1 MRTARKFTAMAAGLA
16 VASLALA
23 ACSSAATAATT
34 RGERGSGD
42 EVEVFTWWASGSEKL
57 GLDAL
62 VGVFDD
68 PEPRRRVRQRRRR
81 RWRRLRGQ
89 GPARSRACRRNDP
102 PDTFQ
107 AHAGAEL
114 TDYINAGQVEDVSAL
129 YDEFGLRD
137 AFPADLVDRL
147 TVDGKI
153 YSIPSNIHRA
163 NVVWANTQLLTD
175 SGLDPAATYATLD
188 DWFVALDAVKEK
200 TGRTPLS
207 LATTWTQVNLLETI
221 LLSDLGADGYNGL
234 WDGSTD
240 WASPEVTD
248 ALADFEKLISYT
260 NEDRDGLD
268 WPDATQQVIDGNAAF
283 NVMGDW
289 AVAAFEE
296 AGKKSPADYVYM
308 PVPGTDGVFDFLA
321 DSFTLPVGAPH
332 PGGAKAWLKT
342 IGSLDGQVAFNK
354 AKGSIPARTDAE
366 PDGLLGVP
374 AVRDRRRSVR
384 TPSCPRWRTVRRPR
398 PPGRTR
404 SRTPPASSPPV
415 AATSPAS
422 RRTSS
427 PPPRPT
433 RADPAHR
440 MTGPVPALV
449 TQGRG
454 GAASHAP
461 ARPGSVARP
470 PDPSACSSRLRR
482 HSCPDRSARGARP
495 SCSSRRP

>member
-1 MRTARKFTAMAAGLA
+1 MRNARKFTAMAAGLA

-23 ACSSAATAATT
+23 ACSSGDTGDNATSGT
-34 RGERGSGD
+34 GE

-62 VGVFDD
+62 VGVFDVQNPD
-68 PEPRRRVRQRRRR
+68 VTFVNGAVAGGAGSAAKDLLQS
-81 RWRRLRGQ
+81 RLQ
-89 GPARSRACRRNDP
+89 ANDP

-137 AFPADLVDRL
+137 AFPADLVERL

-175 SGLDPAATYATLD
+175 SGLDPAAKYDTLD
-188 DWFVALDAVKEK
+188 DWFVALDTVREK

-240 WASPEVTD
+240 WSSSEVTD

-321 DSFTLPVGAPH
+321 DSFTLAVGAPH
-332 PGGAKAWLKT
+332 PAGAKAWLKT

-354 AKGSIPARTDAE
+354 AKGSIPARNDAKPE
-366 PDGLLGVP
+366 DFSEYQQS
-374 AVRDRRRSVR
+374 AM
-384 TPSCPRWRTVRRPR
+384 
-398 PPGRTR
+398 
-404 SRTPPASSPPV
+404 ASFGQDTIVSSLAHGAAAPTAWANAISDATSKFTTGGGDLAGFQADLV
-415 AATSPAS
+415 AAAEANAS
-422 RRTSS
+422 
-427 PPPRPT
+427 
-433 RADPAHR
+433 
-440 MTGPVPALV
+440 
-449 TQGRG
+449 
-454 GAASHAP
+454 
-461 ARPGSVARP
+461 
-470 PDPSACSSRLRR
+470 
-482 HSCPDRSARGARP
+482 
-495 SCSSRRP
+495 

>member
-1 MRTARKFTAMAAGLA
+1 MRTARKFTALAAGLA

-23 ACSSAATAATT
+23 ACSS
-34 RGERGSGD
+34 GDSGD
-42 EVEVFTWWASGSEKL
+42 GATSGTGEEVEVFTWWASGSEKL

-62 VGVFDD
+62 VGVFDVQNPD
-68 PEPRRRVRQRRRR
+68 VTFVNGAVAGGAGSAAKDLLQS
-81 RWRRLRGQ
+81 RLQ
-89 GPARSRACRRNDP
+89 ANDP

-137 AFPADLVDRL
+137 AFPADLVERL

-175 SGLDPAATYATLD
+175 SGLDPAAKYDTLD
-188 DWFVALDAVKEK
+188 DWFVALDTVKEK

-240 WASPEVTD
+240 WSSSEVTD

-296 AGKKSPADYVYM
+296 AGKKAPADYVYM

-332 PGGAKAWLKT
+332 PAGAKAWLKT

-354 AKGSIPARTDAE
+354 AKGSIPARNDAKPE
-366 PDGLLGVP
+366 DFS
-374 AVRDRRRSVR
+374 AYQQSAM
-384 TPSCPRWRTVRRPR
+384 
-398 PPGRTR
+398 
-404 SRTPPASSPPV
+404 ASFGQDTIVSSLAHGAAAPTAWANAISDATSKFTTGGGDLAGFQADLV
-415 AATSPAS
+415 AAAEANAS
-422 RRTSS
+422 
-427 PPPRPT
+427 
-433 RADPAHR
+433 
-440 MTGPVPALV
+440 
-449 TQGRG
+449 
-454 GAASHAP
+454 
-461 ARPGSVARP
+461 
-470 PDPSACSSRLRR
+470 
-482 HSCPDRSARGARP
+482 
-495 SCSSRRP
+495 

>member
-23 ACSSAATAATT
+23 ACSSGSGSDDETGGT
-34 RGERGSGD
+34 GSGD

-62 VGVFDD
+62 VGVFETQNPDVAFVNGAVAGGAGSAAKD
-68 PEPRRRVRQRRRR
+68 LLQS
-81 RWRRLRGQ
+81 RLQ
-89 GPARSRACRRNDP
+89 ANDP

-137 AFPADLVDRL
+137 AFPADLVERL

-175 SGLDPAATYATLD
+175 SGLDPAATYASLD

-207 LATTWTQVNLLETI
+207 VATTWTQVNLFETI

-248 ALADFEKLISYT
+248 ALADFEKLMSYT

-296 AGKKSPADYVYM
+296 AGKKAPADYVYM

-332 PGGAKAWLKT
+332 PAGAKAWLKT

-354 AKGSIPARTDAE
+354 AKGSIPARNDAKPE
-366 PDGLLGVP
+366 DFSEYQQSAMTSFGQDTIVSSLAHGAAAP
-374 AVRDRRRSVR
+374 AAWANAISDATSKF
-384 TPSCPRWRTVRRPR
+384 TT
-398 PPGRTR
+398 GGGDL
-404 SRTPPASSPPV
+404 AGFQADLV
-415 AATSPAS
+415 AAAE
-422 RRTSS
+422 
-427 PPPRPT
+427 
-433 RADPAHR
+433 ANA
-440 MTGPVPALV
+440 G
-449 TQGRG
+449 
-454 GAASHAP
+454 
-461 ARPGSVARP
+461 
-470 PDPSACSSRLRR
+470 
-482 HSCPDRSARGARP
+482 
-495 SCSSRRP
+495 

>member
-1 MRTARKFTAMAAGLA
+1 MRNARKFTAMAAGLA

-23 ACSSAATAATT
+23 ACSS
-34 RGERGSGD
+34 GDGGSSDDSSGGSGD
-42 EVEVFTWWASGSEKL
+42 KVEVFTWWASGSEKL

-62 VGVFDD
+62 VNVFNTQNPDVEFVNGAVAGGAGSAAKD
-68 PEPRRRVRQRRRR
+68 LLQS
-81 RWRRLRGQ
+81 RLQ
-89 GPARSRACRRNDP
+89 ANDP

-114 TDYINAGQVEDVSAL
+114 TDYINAGQVEDVSGL

-137 AFPADLVDRL
+137 AFPKDLVDRL

-207 LATTWTQVNLLETI
+207 VATTWTQVNLFETI
-221 LLSDLGADGYNGL
+221 LLSDLGADGYSGL
-234 WDGSTD
+234 WDGTTD
-240 WASPEVTD
+240 WSGDDVTK
-248 ALADFEKLISYT
+248 ALGDFEKLMSYT

-321 DSFTLPVGAPH
+321 DSFTLPVNAPH
-332 PGGAKAWLKT
+332 PAGAKAWLKT

-354 AKGSIPARTDAE
+354 AKGSIPARKDAKPE
-366 PDGLLGVP
+366 DFSAYQQSAMKSFGEDTIV
-374 AVRDRRRSVR
+374 
-384 TPSCPRWRTVRRPR
+384 
-398 PPGRTR
+398 
-404 SRTPPASSPPV
+404 SSL
-415 AATSPAS
+415 
-422 RRTSS
+422 
-427 PPPRPT
+427 
-433 RADPAHR
+433 AH
-440 MTGPVPALV
+440 
-449 TQGRG
+449 
-454 GAASHAP
+454 GAAAP
-461 ARPGSVARP
+461 AAWSNAISEAVSKFTTGGGDLAGFQA
-470 PDPSACSSRLRR
+470 DLA
-482 HSCPDRSARGARP
+482 AAAEANAG
-495 SCSSRRP
+495 

>member
-1 MRTARKFTAMAAGLA
+1 MRNARKFTAMAAGLA

-23 ACSSAATAATT
+23 ACSS
-34 RGERGSGD
+34 GDGGSSDDSSGGAGD
-42 EVEVFTWWASGSEKL
+42 KVEVFTWWASGSEKL

-62 VGVFDD
+62 VGVFDTQHPD
-68 PEPRRRVRQRRRR
+68 VEFINGAVAGGAGSAAKDLLQT
-81 RWRRLRGQ
+81 RLQ
-89 GPARSRACRRNDP
+89 ANDP

-114 TDYINAGQVEDVSAL
+114 TDYINAGQVEDVSSL

-163 NVVWANTQLLTD
+163 NVVWANTQVLTD
-175 SGLDPAATYATLD
+175 SGLDPAAKYDTID

-207 LATTWTQVNLLETI
+207 VATTWTQVNLLETI
-221 LLSDLGADGYNGL
+221 LLSDLGADGYSGL

-240 WASPEVTD
+240 WSGDDVTK
-248 ALADFEKLISYT
+248 ALSDFEKLMSYT

-296 AGKKSPADYVYM
+296 AGKKAPADYVYM

-321 DSFTLPVGAPH
+321 DSFTLPVNAPH
-332 PGGAKAWLKT
+332 PAGAKAWLQT
-342 IGSLDGQVAFNK
+342 IGSLEGQVAFNK
-354 AKGSIPARTDAE
+354 AKGSIPARKDAKPE
-366 PDGLLGVP
+366 DFSEYQQSAMKSFGEDTIVSSLAHGAAAP
-374 AVRDRRRSVR
+374 AAWANAISDATSKF
-384 TPSCPRWRTVRRPR
+384 TT
-398 PPGRTR
+398 GGGDL
-404 SRTPPASSPPV
+404 AGFQADLV
-415 AATSPAS
+415 AAAE
-422 RRTSS
+422 
-427 PPPRPT
+427 
-433 RADPAHR
+433 ANA
-440 MTGPVPALV
+440 G
-449 TQGRG
+449 
-454 GAASHAP
+454 
-461 ARPGSVARP
+461 
-470 PDPSACSSRLRR
+470 
-482 HSCPDRSARGARP
+482 
-495 SCSSRRP
+495 